1 MPSSALWR
9 DSRQHLP
16 SSLATS
22 AVLLLHGYGSNADDL
37 IDLAPIL
44 AEALPHTAFYSPNA
58 PEPCEM
64 GPYGYQ
70 WFSLMNRTP
79 AEYLAGVQRAAPVL
93 EQMIEEVK
101 AELNLPAYKIALF
114 GFSQGSMMSLYVAPR
129 LPETL
134 GAVVGLSGALVG
146 SELLPTQIKSKP
158 PILIAHGQMDPVVP
172 YAALPFAE
180 AVLKQCGLTV
190 ETVTR
195 PLMAHN
201 IDEEVLTATARFLK
215 EKLA

>member
-1 MPSSALWR
+1 MPSTALWQ

-16 SSLATS
+16 AAPATS

-44 AEALPHTAFYSPNA
+44 AETLPHTAFYSPNA

-64 GPYGYQ
+64 GPYGRQ

-79 AEYLAGVQRAAPVL
+79 AEYLAGVQRAAPSL
-93 EQMIEEVK
+93 QQMITDVSD
-101 AELNLPAYKIALF
+101 ELKLPLSKIALV

-129 LPETL
+129 LPYAL

-146 SELLPTQIKSKP
+146 PELLTAEVRSKP
-158 PILIAHGQMDPVVP
+158 PILLAHGQMDPVVP
-172 YAALPFAE
+172 YAALPMAE
-180 AVLKQCGLTV
+180 ASLKLAGLAV
-190 ETVTR
+190 ETITR
-195 PLMAHN
+195 PMMAHN
-201 IDEEVLTATARFLK
+201 IDEEVLTGSARFLK
-215 EKLA
+215 EKLG